1 MGGKRE
7 MILHL
12 IQQCLLVLTIAI
24 LVSITLILLGI
35 IAYFTAGM
43 LISLIHAFRK
53 VQAKNTAKHL
63 FKTCNKIS
71 ETAEQMMKK

>member
-1 MGGKRE
+1 

-12 IQQCLLVLTIAI
+12 IQQCLLVIAIAI
-24 LVSITLILLGI
+24 LLGLTLIILGI

-43 LISLIHAFRK
+43 LISLVHAFRE

-63 FKTCNKIS
+63 FKTWNKMS
-71 ETAEQMMKK
+71 ETAKQITYMPMKK